1 MTTVY
6 PAETRSQDY
15 VCSIIQLP
23 ASATTGHR
31 YRNTEERI
39 MPNCSV
45 ALLSLLTSQLYMSKA
60 LMVFFPPPRSHYT
73 ELEND
78 EILFEVILTLLILF
92 FLSSP

>member
-23 ASATTGHR
+23 ASATTGHG

-60 LMVFFPPPRSHYT
+60 LMVFFPPPNHI
-73 ELEND
+73 
-78 EILFEVILTLLILF
+78 ILNWKMMKFYLKSF
-92 FLSSP
+92 